1 MRFPIGNALPDGTD
15 ISICGRPLSRDER
28 RVIVR
33 ETAAALGI
41 AAGLAQKLAV
51 DLQGLLA

>member
-1 MRFPIGNALPDGTD
+1 
-15 ISICGRPLSRDER
+15 
-28 RVIVR
+28 VIVR

-51 DLQGLLA
+51 DQEGLGVVNGFNA